1 MSNENQPAQPET
13 APESAPE
20 VTTTHVPNV
29 IATFSSH
36 PVQNFRIAN
45 FQFEKGVLKFEEGQE
60 ESLEKFEKLIASLP
74 IVERKRIQKIDVEA
88 AEKLIEKLRAE
99 SGGATQKIDSTV
111 GERANKPK
119 ATGNL
124 GAIPGRGN

>member
-1 MSNENQPAQPET
+1 MPNENESLNLEGAAET
-13 APESAPE
+13 SPE
-20 VTTTHVPNV
+20 VVTTRVPEV
-29 IATFSSH
+29 IATFTSH

-88 AEKLIEKLRAE
+88 AEKLIEKLRAQA
-99 SGGATQKIDSTV
+99 GGATQKIDSTV
-111 GERANKPK
+111 GERANKPQ

-124 GAIPGRGN
+124 GAILGRGN